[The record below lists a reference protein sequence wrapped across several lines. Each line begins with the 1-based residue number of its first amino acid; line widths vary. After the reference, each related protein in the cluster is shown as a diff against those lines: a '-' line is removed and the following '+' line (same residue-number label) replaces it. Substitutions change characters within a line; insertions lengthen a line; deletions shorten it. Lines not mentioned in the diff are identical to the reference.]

1 MVMAL
6 MALHNM
12 IRHGSDANELNWR
25 ALGDESP
32 AEQSARRKREAELL
46 AGMDAEPAEDG
57 SRMKGF
63 WDDLAPRSFLDSF
76 NLSVF

>member
-12 IRHGSDANELNWR
+12 TRHGSDANELNWR

-32 AEQSARRKREAELL
+32 AEQSARRIREAELL
-46 AGMDAEPAEDG
+46 AGMDAEPAED

-63 WDDLAPRSFLDSF
+63 QDNFASRMWIDHQAW
-76 NLSVF
+76 LSQ